1 MKLNTAQRKY
11 STFSRELLAIYLS
24 IRHFR
29 HLLEGRDF
37 TVFTDHKPLTY
48 ALHVNT
54 EKYTPRDTRQLDY
67 ISQFTSDIQY
77 IKGSDNIVADTLS
90 RSTIQFIDSVDLT
103 FELIADEQRKD
114 ATLDKLKDTSLQLKE
129 YPVPF
134 GTKTILCDVK
144 TGHSRPF
151 IPPSFRKRL
160 FTHFHNLSLPG
171 RRATTKLISNR
182 FVWPNMHTDIKN
194 WTQTCLSCQKSKT
207 NRHTKSPPGQF
218 KKPDDRFTN
227 LHIDIVGPL
236 PIANDCQYILTII
249 DRFTRWPVA
258 VPLRD
263 ISAETISKTI
273 LREWISVFGC
283 PSVITTDR
291 GSQFQSTL
299 FDEFPKLLGV
309 KHIKTTAYP
318 PCANGLIERFHRQ
331 LKTALTTT
339 PKHGLI
345 ICLLFYYQ

>member
-1 MKLNTAQRKY
+1 MEKQISFFSVKLNTTQRKY

-67 ISQFTSDIQY
+67 ISQFTSDIRY
-77 IKGSDNIVADTLS
+77 IKRSDNIVADTLL
-90 RSTIQFIDSVDLT
+90 RSTIQSIDSVNLT

-114 ATLDKLKDTSLQLKE
+114 ATLEKLNDTSLQLKE
-129 YPVPF
+129 HPVPF

-144 TGHSRPF
+144 TGHSKPY
-151 IPPSFRKRL
+151 IPSLLRKKL
-160 FTHFHNLSLPG
+160 FTHLHNLSNPG
-171 RRATTKLISNR
+171 HRATTKLISNR
-182 FVWPNMHTDIKN
+182 FVWPNMHTDIKKKLDSN
-194 WTQTCLSCQKSKT
+194 LLELSEEQ

-218 KKPDDRFTN
+218 KKPDGRFIN

-236 PIANDCQYILTII
+236 PPANDYQYILTII
-249 DRFTRWPVA
+249 DRFTIWPVA

-263 ISAETISKTI
+263 ISVETISKSI
-273 LREWISVFGC
+273 LREWITAFGC

-299 FDEFPKLLGV
+299 FNEFTKL
-309 KHIKTTAYP
+309 
-318 PCANGLIERFHRQ
+318 
-331 LKTALTTT
+331 
-339 PKHGLI
+339 
-345 ICLLFYYQ
+345 